1 MSIAARA
8 LGARAKKGFTT
19 EEILQVA
26 GRLVDLGCRE
36 VALIGGEAYLRPDV
50 FRIVEFLASHGLR
63 VSMQT
68 GGRALHAERC
78 KALKAAGLYGVGV
91 SVDGPMRI
99 HDKLRGNLGSY
110 TAAMKALENARE
122 AGMVV
127 TSNAQINRLNYKHL
141 WELVEALWK
150 KDVIAWQVAIT
161 VPMGNA
167 AEIRPEWILE
177 PYMMVEVIDTLAA
190 IQIEGV
196 KRYDGTTR
204 EPFNIFCGNN
214 IGYYGPRQT
223 TLRSRPGGKESFW
236 SGCKAGQYVIGI
248 ESDGTIK
255 GCPSLPTAPYAGG
268 NVLDTDIGELWQTSE
283 AVRFTRDRT
292 TDELWGFCK
301 TCYYAD
307 ECHAGCSWTA
317 HCTLGKRGNNPF
329 CYHRVKQLEKK
340 GRARGLEAEGA
351 RAAEPVRLR
360 VLRAGGRAA
369 AGARDGRL
377 RRRVRCSASSRDVAI
392 RSATW
397 VWGGGAIRERWW
409 CGGWLRPASRS
420 PSSRGTSWPCRRRT
434 PRRPH

>member
-1 MSIAARA
+1 MSDQGPSELVQIKRAVPPPRVPKDGEVDVARPLYA
-8 LGARAKKGFTT
+8 VWELTMKCDQPCEHCGSRAGRARQKELTT

-26 GRLVDLGCRE
+26 GRLVELGCRE

-50 FRIVEFLASHGLR
+50 FKIVEFLSSHGLR

-167 AEIRPEWILE
+167 ADRPEWILE

-196 KRYDGTTR
+196 KRYDGSTR

-214 IGYYGPRQT
+214 IGYYGPHET

-236 SGCKAGQYVIGI
+236 SGCKAGQYVVGI

-307 ECHAGCSWTA
+307 ECRAGCSWTA

-329 CYHRVKQLEKK
+329 CYHRVKQLEKSGVREVLK
-340 GRARGLEAEGA
+340 QKELAPQNPYDFGCFELVEEPLPAPEAVASDGA
-351 RAAEPVRLR
+351 
-360 VLRAGGRAA
+360 
-369 AGARDGRL
+369 
-377 RRRVRCSASSRDVAI
+377 
-392 RSATW
+392 
-397 VWGGGAIRERWW
+397 
-409 CGGWLRPASRS
+409 
-420 PSSRGTSWPCRRRT
+420 
-434 PRRPH
+434 